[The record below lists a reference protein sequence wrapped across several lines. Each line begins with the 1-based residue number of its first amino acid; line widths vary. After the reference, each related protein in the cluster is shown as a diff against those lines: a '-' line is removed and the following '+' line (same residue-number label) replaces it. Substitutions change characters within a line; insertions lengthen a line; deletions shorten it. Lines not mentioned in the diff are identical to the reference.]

1 MRFVL
6 GTAVLLLVASVAAPV
21 LAQSD
26 ERASEDENVVSDRPA
41 EAELERLKQAAVAEV
56 DRRLAVLE
64 GLRDAVNS
72 AERLVPGH
80 RVTLTAQ
87 VVETAASLEER
98 RAAVLNA
105 ATLRELRALIAPI
118 VTDHWVFALAVPK
131 VHEVIAADSLVA
143 VGEDL
148 SAVHERIAA
157 AIDRA
162 IVAGLDVTEARA
174 ALRRARTTVGEALAL
189 ASDVPDR
196 VLPITARQM
205 PDSSATLLASAQSLG
220 RAFEHLNESA
230 AATRLALAE
239 LRAAVDQAE
248 T

>member
-1 MRFVL
+1 M
-6 GTAVLLLVASVAAPV
+6 
-21 LAQSD
+21 
-26 ERASEDENVVSDRPA
+26 
-41 EAELERLKQAAVAEV
+41 
-56 DRRLAVLE
+56 
-64 GLRDAVNS
+64 
-72 AERLVPGH
+72 
-80 RVTLTAQ
+80 
-87 VVETAASLEER
+87 
-98 RAAVLNA
+98 LNA